1 VAPVPAIAQAPT
13 EVVEYYA
20 VDAVGSVRVVFD
32 ATGNI
37 LGRADYTPFGGEL
50 FSGQGLP
57 SLRFAGLFRDGEAG
71 LDYAQARSYQVR
83 TGRFNAPDPVYAGMF
98 DPQQWN
104 RYAYAASRP
113 LTFTDVSGLQA
124 QQVIHPNCTAIGGN
138 AYQYSCGPPIHVGNV
153 NVDVTAKA
161 PVTPLSLATL
171 IGLSLAGSSQPSL
184 VPQGPTPSMSPSGG
198 GGSGVSPFTLGLE
211 WLTGEGERDR
221 TFVDGDPMTEQ
232 LKEHSHIKRVVRA
245 VCGGSR
251 PTSGS
256 APYNLSGFG
265 GVPKYLADYSTIATA
280 GLTGNTAVTFLG
292 SYSLNY
298 SMSNGVV
305 QMTVRNSSTVAS
317 GFRPPVVGYTATWD
331 RYVGEPLNAMFSS
344 GPMSRTT
351 QTFNFGVACQ

>member
-1 VAPVPAIAQAPT
+1 
-13 EVVEYYA
+13 
-20 VDAVGSVRVVFD
+20 
-32 ATGNI
+32 
-37 LGRADYTPFGGEL
+37 
-50 FSGQGLP
+50 
-57 SLRFAGLFRDGEAG
+57 
-71 LDYAQARSYQVR
+71 
-83 TGRFNAPDPVYAGMF
+83 
-98 DPQQWN
+98 
-104 RYAYAASRP
+104 
-113 LTFTDVSGLQA
+113 
-124 QQVIHPNCTAIGGN
+124 
-138 AYQYSCGPPIHVGNV
+138 
-153 NVDVTAKA
+153 
-161 PVTPLSLATL
+161 
-171 IGLSLAGSSQPSL
+171 
-184 VPQGPTPSMSPSGG
+184 
-198 GGSGVSPFTLGLE
+198 VSPFTLGLE